1 MHALLGWEIL
11 LWISLRR
18 KGALLVVRLWLR
30 VVIAIGVRVLVD
42 RRRIGG
48 WWGGAGL
55 LLSPGAVYVPI
66 ERWRDT
72 KASIHV
78 DDTD

>member
-1 MHALLGWEIL
+1 M
-11 LWISLRR
+11 
-18 KGALLVVRLWLR
+18 
-30 VVIAIGVRVLVD
+30 IAIGVRVLVD

-78 DDTD
+78 DDNRLRVLDVGWRLMRQRGGCIEE